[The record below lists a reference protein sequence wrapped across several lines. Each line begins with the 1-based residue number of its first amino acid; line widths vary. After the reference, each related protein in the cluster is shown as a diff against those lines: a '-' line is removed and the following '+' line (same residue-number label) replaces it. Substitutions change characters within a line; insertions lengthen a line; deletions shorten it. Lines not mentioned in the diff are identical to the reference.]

1 LIPEAYTREE
11 DLEAFAQ
18 IAASCFSLFHLAM
31 FLMTP
36 NLYNVSGVGD
46 IPFLLYIA
54 EYGNVFSLFHM
65 AMFLMTPNL
74 YNLSGVGGPPFLC
87 TICT

>member
-36 NLYNVSGVGD
+36 NVYHVSGVAW
-46 IPFLLYIA
+46 LYSLPVSIA
-54 EYGNVFSLFHM
+54 EYGNVFSLFHL
-65 AMFLMTPNL
+65 AMFLMNSHPYEKKL
-74 YNLSGVGGPPFLC
+74 IFVV
-87 TICT
+87 